1 MNLTSELITLAN
13 IFAPLSPLYLVGG
26 AVRNS
31 LLGLESG
38 DYDIASSLIASQ
50 VKELLEGS
58 KFIITAEYSRTGT
71 LLIKGECDKYEYTT
85 FREDSYPIGSGGH
98 TPADVVFTSDIRVDA
113 SRRDFTCNAL
123 YYDIVTGEIKDYVGG
138 VSDTLAKTVRTV
150 RDGDVTLAEDALR
163 IMRLVRFSSQLAFLP
178 SDDTRAS
185 AMKYA
190 SQLADISIERI
201 RDELVAILNAPEKYN
216 AKWANGDSVLP
227 SDGLRMLVD
236 IGAMKYIIPELLD
249 GIGLIQNEKYHIH
262 DVYEHILHAID
273 NSQPQIRLAALFHDI
288 AKPKLV
294 LSTGGMWG
302 HDIEGERMTREIM
315 TRMKFSSADIEHTAK
330 IVSMHMFN
338 LDNQAK
344 DSTIRKFIAD
354 NYSYMDDY
362 LSLREA
368 DSKASREYESSE
380 DVIGRTIDIMRSMRE
395 SNVPIKVCDMD
406 IRGGDLT
413 SEGYTGQQ
421 VGAKLYELW
430 REQVTIGKRYTR
442 EQLLSRI
449 RR

>member
-1 MNLTSELITLAN
+1 MTLAN

-38 DYDIASSLIASQ
+38 DYDIASSVTTSK
-50 VKELLEGS
+50 VKDLLLGS
-58 KFIITAEYSRTGT
+58 KFMITAEYSRTGT
-71 LLIKGECDKYEYTT
+71 LLIKGDCDKYEYTT
-85 FREDSYPIGSGGH
+85 FREDSYPIDSGGH
-98 TPADVVFTSDIRVDA
+98 TPADVRFTSDIRVDA

-123 YYDIVTGEIKDYVGG
+123 YYDIAMDEIVDLVGG
-138 VSDTLAKTVRTV
+138 VSDTLTKIIKTVKS
-150 RDGDVTLAEDALR
+150 GDITLAEDALR
-163 IMRLVRFSSQLAFLP
+163 IMRLVRFSSQLGFIP
-178 SDDTRAS
+178 SEDTSAS

-190 SQLADISIERI
+190 SRLADISKERI
-201 RDELVAILNAPEKYN
+201 HDELVAILNAPEKYN
-216 AKWANGDSVLP
+216 AKWANGDRVLP

-236 IGAMKYIIPELLD
+236 IGAMDYIIPELLE
-249 GIGLIQNEKYHIH
+249 GIGLIQNAKYHIH

-273 NSQPQIRLAALFHDI
+273 HSAPHIRLAALFHDI

-294 LSTGGMWG
+294 LSTGTMYG

-315 TRMKFSSADIEHTAK
+315 TRLKFSSADIEHTARL
-330 IVSMHMFN
+330 VGMHMFN

-354 NYSYMDDY
+354 NYNYMEDY
-362 LSLREA
+362 LSLRDA
-368 DSKASREYESSE
+368 DSKASREYENSE
-380 DVIGRTIDIMRSMRE
+380 EVIGRTVDILHSMTA
-395 SNVPIKVCDMD
+395 SKVPIKVSDMD

-413 SEGYTGQQ
+413 CEGYSGQQ
-421 VGAKLYELW
+421 VGAKLRELW
-430 REQVTIGKRYTR
+430 LEQVTQGIRYSR